1 MLKRNNSMYTKCYLL
16 LRGLIAVLAAKNA
29 LLSSHISERTETCQI
44 LFPLTKSSCTVFYS
58 NIFRYNYVY
67 NNIYIPSPNPPM
79 FVWKIRWKQMHL
91 IRFFFKLMFYR
102 KQSPAFTRLSPIR
115 SENNNQ
121 GKGNR
126 DSRWQS
132 KNCKNWGT
140 GQQNFKDLRRFSFY
154 PNQNHTFSAAKL
166 PTVTEAMHRA
176 QELFYAVFLN
186 TSNSQKYHRLN
197 WLFYKAA
204 STTFIPKHASN
215 TTRWQTDRHLLS
227 HSRYTQMT
235 GWESKHTSTGALK
248 STHCDQKVRA
258 QQAHK
263 KLFLKDWCA
272 SSKSD
277 ILVLDVTYWSCIKP
291 DFQTILFALDL
302 FYKTH
307 PCVL

>member
-1 MLKRNNSMYTKCYLL
+1 
-16 LRGLIAVLAAKNA
+16 
-29 LLSSHISERTETCQI
+29 
-44 LFPLTKSSCTVFYS
+44 
-58 NIFRYNYVY
+58 
-67 NNIYIPSPNPPM
+67 
-79 FVWKIRWKQMHL
+79 
-91 IRFFFKLMFYR
+91 MFYR

-132 KNCKNWGT
+132 KNYKNWGT

-166 PTVTEAMHRA
+166 PTATEATHRA

-204 STTFIPKHASN
+204 STAFIPKHASN

-227 HSRYTQMT
+227 HSRYTQND
-235 GWESKHTSTGALK
+235 SARVK
-248 STHCDQKVRA
+248 
-258 QQAHK
+258 AHK
-263 KLFLKDWCA
+263 HWSTKKHSLWSGGQNPAGPQKKILSEGLMCFFKKWHTCPWCYIF
-272 SSKSD
+272 
-277 ILVLDVTYWSCIKP
+277 ILYKTRLPNNFICYW
-291 DFQTILFALDL
+291 

-307 PCVL
+307 PLFTRRNYSHF

>member
-1 MLKRNNSMYTKCYLL
+1 
-16 LRGLIAVLAAKNA
+16 
-29 LLSSHISERTETCQI
+29 
-44 LFPLTKSSCTVFYS
+44 
-58 NIFRYNYVY
+58 
-67 NNIYIPSPNPPM
+67 
-79 FVWKIRWKQMHL
+79 
-91 IRFFFKLMFYR
+91 MFYR

-166 PTVTEAMHRA
+166 PTVTEATHRA

-227 HSRYTQMT
+227 HSRYTQNDRVRVKAH
-235 GWESKHTSTGALK
+235 KHWSTKKHSLWSEGQSPAGSQKILSEGLMCFFKKWHTCPWCYILILYKTRLPNNFICSWFILQNTSMCFVKHITFLRKSMGFFSLKYVHYLQIYKNRLKHVSLLDWSPVFFWNRSETSCIWLTTSTV
-248 STHCDQKVRA
+248 HVIC
-258 QQAHK
+258 
-263 KLFLKDWCA
+263 
-272 SSKSD
+272 
-277 ILVLDVTYWSCIKP
+277 ILVFIHSLKLLTDQNVSSIRITRSEDRFNLI
-291 DFQTILFALDL
+291 A
-302 FYKTH
+302 
-307 PCVL
+307 

>member
-1 MLKRNNSMYTKCYLL
+1 
-16 LRGLIAVLAAKNA
+16 
-29 LLSSHISERTETCQI
+29 
-44 LFPLTKSSCTVFYS
+44 
-58 NIFRYNYVY
+58 
-67 NNIYIPSPNPPM
+67 
-79 FVWKIRWKQMHL
+79 
-91 IRFFFKLMFYR
+91 MFYR

-166 PTVTEAMHRA
+166 PTVTEATHRA

-204 STTFIPKHASN
+204 STTFIPKHGSN
-215 TTRWQTDRHLLS
+215 TTRWQIGTSCPTADTLR
-227 HSRYTQMT
+227 MT

-248 STHCDQKVRA
+248 NTHCDQKVRA
-258 QQAHK
+258 QQTHK
-263 KLFLKDWCA
+263 KILSEGLMCFFKKWHTCPWCYILILYKTRLPNNFICSWFILQNTSMCFVKHITFLRKSMFFFSLKYIHYLQIYKNRLKHVSLLDWSPVFFWNRSETSCIWLTT
-272 SSKSD
+272 STVHVIC
-277 ILVLDVTYWSCIKP
+277 ILVFIHSLKLLTDQNVSSIRITRPEDGFNLI
-291 DFQTILFALDL
+291 A
-302 FYKTH
+302 
-307 PCVL
+307 

>member
-1 MLKRNNSMYTKCYLL
+1 MLKRNNSTYTKCYLL
-16 LRGLIAVLAAKNA
+16 LLRGLIAALAAKNA

-58 NIFRYNYVY
+58 NIFRYHYVY

-91 IRFFFKLMFYR
+91 IRFFFFKLMFYR

-166 PTVTEAMHRA
+166 PTVTEATHRA

-227 HSRYTQMT
+227 HSRYTQNDRVRVKAH
-235 GWESKHTSTGALK
+235 KHWSTKKHSLWSEGQSPADSQKNSFWRIDVLL
-248 STHCDQKVRA
+248 QKVTYLSLML
-258 QQAHK
+258 HI
-263 KLFLKDWCA
+263 D
-272 SSKSD
+272 
-277 ILVLDVTYWSCIKP
+277 LV
-291 DFQTILFALDL
+291 
-302 FYKTH
+302 
-307 PCVL
+307 

>member
-1 MLKRNNSMYTKCYLL
+1 
-16 LRGLIAVLAAKNA
+16 
-29 LLSSHISERTETCQI
+29 
-44 LFPLTKSSCTVFYS
+44 
-58 NIFRYNYVY
+58 
-67 NNIYIPSPNPPM
+67 
-79 FVWKIRWKQMHL
+79 
-91 IRFFFKLMFYR
+91 MFYR

-140 GQQNFKDLRRFSFY
+140 EQQNFKDLRRFSFY

-166 PTVTEAMHRA
+166 PTVTEATHRA

-204 STTFIPKHASN
+204 STAFIPKHASN

-227 HSRYTQMT
+227 HSRYTQN
-235 GWESKHTSTGALK
+235 
-248 STHCDQKVRA
+248 DRA
-258 QQAHK
+258 RVKAHK
-263 KLFLKDWCA
+263 HWSTKKHSLWSGGQNPAGPQKKFFLKDWCA

-277 ILVLDVTYWSCIKP
+277 ILVLDVTYWSCIKL
-291 DFQTILFALDL
+291 DFQTILFAIDFTKHIHFSLGVIIHISKKMNVFFL
-302 FYKTH
+302 
-307 PCVL
+307 

>member
-1 MLKRNNSMYTKCYLL
+1 
-16 LRGLIAVLAAKNA
+16 
-29 LLSSHISERTETCQI
+29 
-44 LFPLTKSSCTVFYS
+44 
-58 NIFRYNYVY
+58 
-67 NNIYIPSPNPPM
+67 
-79 FVWKIRWKQMHL
+79 
-91 IRFFFKLMFYR
+91 MFYR

-166 PTVTEAMHRA
+166 PTVTEATHRA

-204 STTFIPKHASN
+204 STTFIPKHGSN
-215 TTRWQTDRHLLS
+215 TTRWQIGTSCPTADTLR
-227 HSRYTQMT
+227 MT

-248 STHCDQKVRA
+248 NTHCDQKVRA
-258 QQAHK
+258 QQTHK
-263 KLFLKDWCA
+263 KILSEGLMCFFKKWHTCPWCY
-272 SSKSD
+272 
-277 ILVLDVTYWSCIKP
+277 IL
-291 DFQTILFALDL
+291 IL
-302 FYKTH
+302 YKTRLPNNFICSWFILQNTSMCFVKH
-307 PCVL
+307 ITFLRKSMFFFL